1 MISNRFDDLDLSDS
15 LVRDLKNNGFTAPM
29 SIQEAAIPVLLGG
42 GDLIAEAKTG
52 TGKTLAFAIPIIE
65 KIDVSKRATQALV
78 VTPTRELANQI
89 TDEFRKISSSKRMR
103 VCAVYGG
110 TSIKKQAN
118 EIERGAHVVVGTP
131 GRLLDMIQRR
141 ILNLSNVNTLV
152 LDEADRMLDMGFSKD
167 VMKIISCTPKIR
179 QTLLFSATLASEVK
193 RLADSITRNPQVI
206 STSSDDDLTVGE
218 ITQGYFEV
226 VKDKKLSTFIKVVRR
241 ESPESAI
248 VFCNTKRW
256 AEKLCSIMRDR
267 GFTADRLHGNLSQN
281 VRDKVMGNF
290 KKKRFN
296 ILVATDVA
304 ARGLDI
310 DGVSHV
316 FNYDIPR
323 EHKNYVHRIGRTGRA
338 GKSGTALSFITS
350 GETRELWGV
359 EHACRTNIPK
369 LN

>member
-1 MISNRFDDLDLSDS
+1 MDSIEFRDLDLSQG
-15 LVRDLKNNGFTAPM
+15 LVRSLAENGFTTPM

-65 KIDVSKRATQALV
+65 KIDVGGRGVQALV

-89 TDEFRKISSSKRMR
+89 TEEFRKIGASKSVR

-110 TSIKKQAN
+110 KSISPQAK
-118 EIERGAHVVVGTP
+118 ELSRGAHVVVGTP
-131 GRLLDMIQRR
+131 GRLLDMMQRR
-141 ILNLSNVNTLV
+141 ILDLSKVRTLV
-152 LDEADRMLDMGFSKD
+152 LDEADRMLDMGFVKD
-167 VMKIISCTPKIR
+167 VLRIISHTPSER
-179 QTLLFSATLASEVK
+179 QTMLFSATMSDDVK
-193 RLADSITRNPQVI
+193 RLSDSIMRKPEVI
-206 STSSDDDLTVGE
+206 STSTDETLTVDE
-218 ITQGYFEV
+218 IDQGYFEV
-226 VKDKKLSTFIKVVRR
+226 EREKKLSHFIKVVRD

-256 AEKLCSIMRDR
+256 AEKLCNIMRDR
-267 GFTADRLHGNLSQN
+267 GFAADRIHGNLAQGA
-281 VRDKVMGNF
+281 RDRVIGDF
-290 KKKRFN
+290 KRGKFTF
-296 ILVATDVA
+296 LVATDVA

-323 EHKNYVHRIGRTGRA
+323 EPKNYVHRIGRTGRA
-338 GKSGTALSFITS
+338 GKSGRALSFVMS
-350 GETRELWGV
+350 GEVRELWGV
-359 EHACRTNIPK
+359 EHACRTSIPK